1 MPPYP
6 ERTSALLSRLHQK
19 HSTTS
24 DKRTWVVGGKDANQG
39 EIGLARQ
46 NSTAGFK
53 RSQTMPIQGEHKAAA
68 TNGTNGNALSSD
80 LAGLDLNVDTNKVAS
95 TPNFA
100 SAAHLSPDWEIGY
113 NRLLLRP
120 EGVLYEDQQVQVGI
134 RTEYRGSLGCLIFYF
149 SNRSSFPMNSFTTM
163 LDNKSAETLKTD
175 VKGLPDTT
183 VQPGGQTQ
191 QTIMFDC
198 KNVFTHAP
206 TIRIS
211 WLAGAMQGVTL
222 QLPVLLHKYMEGA
235 ELSSEDFFKRWK
247 QIGGAPREA
256 QSIFG
261 LVNKGRTIDL
271 AFVKKVITGFKWGI
285 VEGVDPNGK
294 NIVGATVLHTS
305 EGGKFGC
312 LLRLEPNFDTSV
324 CHALSS
330 PHFAAANMRQ
340 MFRITIRATDEAV
353 PPVLVKAMEERLS
366 QGIEGLV

>member
-1 MPPYP
+1 
-6 ERTSALLSRLHQK
+6 
-19 HSTTS
+19 
-24 DKRTWVVGGKDANQG
+24 
-39 EIGLARQ
+39 
-46 NSTAGFK
+46 
-53 RSQTMPIQGEHKAAA
+53 
-68 TNGTNGNALSSD
+68 
-80 LAGLDLNVDTNKVAS
+80 
-95 TPNFA
+95 
-100 SAAHLSPDWEIGY
+100 
-113 NRLLLRP
+113 
-120 EGVLYEDQQVQVGI
+120 
-134 RTEYRGSLGCLIFYF
+134 
-149 SNRSSFPMNSFTTM
+149 MNSFTTT
-163 LDNKSAETLKTD
+163 LDNRAAETLKTD

-198 KNVFTHAP
+198 KNVFIHAP

-211 WLAGAMQGVTL
+211 WLAGAMQGITL

-256 QSIFG
+256 QGIFG

-324 CHALSS
+324 CRAPSS
-330 PHFAAANMRQ
+330 QHFAAANMRQ